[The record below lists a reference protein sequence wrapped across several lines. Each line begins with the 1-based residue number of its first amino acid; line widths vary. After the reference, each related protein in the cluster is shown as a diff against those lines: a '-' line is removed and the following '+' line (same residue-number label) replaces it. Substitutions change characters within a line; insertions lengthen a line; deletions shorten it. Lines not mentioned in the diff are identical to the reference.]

1 MMDVI
6 GWNGLDIGGTVICIL
21 AKLQYSEDA
30 VKGDTNLVRINNRGN
45 NNNNNNNNKESY
57 CG

>member
-6 GWNGLDIGGTVICIL
+6 GWNGLNIDGTVICIL

-45 NNNNNNNNKESY
+45 NNNNNNNKESY